1 MCVSER
7 ASFVSKREARGQA
20 LVPEQ
25 SNVNFI
31 YGRSFYRVV
40 LLNCDDLRR
49 GRSVAFVIFVVFE
62 LVVRRLL
69 AQERK
74 RERLPDAGVFRLLY
88 IV

>member
-1 MCVSER
+1 M
-7 ASFVSKREARGQA
+7 
-20 LVPEQ
+20 
-25 SNVNFI
+25 
-31 YGRSFYRVV
+31 
-40 LLNCDDLRR
+40 R

-88 IV
+88 IVWTE